1 MKTST
6 KNNYLLVACLV
17 FTLSGCANQW
27 APSMALNPSGYV
39 PDVNLK
45 GDALKTYHA
54 DVATCQKQIFQQYG
68 DKSTSNNAITAVRL
82 CLITK
87 GYILLS

>member
-1 MKTST
+1 M
-6 KNNYLLVACLV
+6 
-17 FTLSGCANQW
+17 
-27 APSMALNPSGYV
+27 

-45 GDALKTYHA
+45 GDALKTYHE
-54 DVATCQKQIFQQYG
+54 DVATCQKQIFQQFG

-82 CLITK
+82 CLINK